1 MKRWLKTWTAHAL
14 TLPNGTEARR
24 AGHGIAN
31 TAKKGSKPC
40 RSVNTLAG
48 IVGKSIWPCLLGPFT
63 SIAATRAKPLQGLNP
78 ALTTKG
84 GSARPVE
91 KSSLQ
96 TNMQKQSAVPEA
108 ARLDFVPV
116 KAVRSAGREPTY
128 NMEVDGFHN
137 FSVNDGIVVHNCV
150 DALRYVIST
159 TIPHWRFGEV

>member
-1 MKRWLKTWTAHAL
+1 
-14 TLPNGTEARR
+14 
-24 AGHGIAN
+24 
-31 TAKKGSKPC
+31 
-40 RSVNTLAG
+40 
-48 IVGKSIWPCLLGPFT
+48 
-63 SIAATRAKPLQGLNP
+63 
-78 ALTTKG
+78 
-84 GSARPVE
+84 
-91 KSSLQ
+91 
-96 TNMQKQSAVPEA
+96 MQKQSAVPEA